1 MIRTIFNKRDGI
13 YPKKYASHLILSISF
28 LCTLLF
34 SVSSCKNEEIDPIT
48 EGCIKVEIKGISNG
62 IVEALA
68 IDSDL
73 VWQIRF
79 NESDLNGLPV
89 IVEDIIEI
97 HIISYQTDA
106 LQFDVSSVPSITCD
120 KVSYCQ

>member
-1 MIRTIFNKRDGI
+1 M
-13 YPKKYASHLILSISF
+13 KKNYFSSLVDNHSKKKASRLVLSISF

-34 SVSSCKNEEIDPIT
+34 SFSSCKNEGPIT

-62 IVEALA
+62 IVEAWA

-89 IVEDIIEI
+89 MANDIIEI
-97 HIISYQTDA
+97 HIISYETDK
-106 LQFDVSSVPSITCD
+106 LQFDISSVPSITCK